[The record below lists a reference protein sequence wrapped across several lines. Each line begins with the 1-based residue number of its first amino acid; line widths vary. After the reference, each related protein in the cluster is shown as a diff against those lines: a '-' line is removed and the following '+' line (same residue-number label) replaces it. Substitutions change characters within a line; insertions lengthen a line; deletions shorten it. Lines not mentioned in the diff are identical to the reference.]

1 MRNSELFEEAKGYLV
16 GGVNSPVRAMKPYPF
31 FTARGHGCMLMDVEG
46 REYIDYC
53 LAYGPLILGHAY
65 PAVVEKVKEQLDK
78 GSAYGTPTELEIEF
92 AKKVVEH
99 VPCAEMARFVNTGTE
114 ATMAA
119 VRLARGYTGRKKI
132 LKFEGA
138 FHGAHD
144 SVLVKAGSGATTQGV
159 PTSEGIP
166 PEAAKNTL
174 LAPYNDED
182 EVEKI
187 LRTSDV
193 ACVIAEPVM
202 GNAGC
207 ILPAEGYLRFLREI
221 TREYGSLLIFDE
233 VITGFRLGLGGAQEY
248 YNVTPDVT
256 TLGKILGGGLP
267 IGAVVGKREIMEHFS
282 PLGKVYQAGTFN
294 GNPLS
299 LTAGYATIQ
308 VLETSPVYEKVNAL
322 RETFKKGLMDVIE
335 DLALNIK
342 VSGVASMFQMYFT
355 EEDVVD
361 YSSALRA
368 DKDAFLDF
376 QRGLLRKGVFLPPS
390 QYECNFISYAHD
402 EGVIETTLTKMEEVL
417 RELK

>member
-1 MRNSELFEEAKGYLV
+1 MKNRELFEEAKGYLV
-16 GGVNSPVRAMKPYPF
+16 GGVNSPVRAVKPYPF
-31 FTARGHGCMLMDVEG
+31 FTAKGRGCVLVDVEG
-46 REYIDYC
+46 KEYIDYC

-65 PAVVEKVKEQLDK
+65 PDVVEKVGEQLER
-78 GSAYGTPTELEIEF
+78 GSAYGTPTLLEVEF

-99 VPCAEMARFVNTGTE
+99 VPCAEMVRFVNTGTE

-159 PTSEGIP
+159 PTSKGIP
-166 PEAAKNTL
+166 SEAAKNTL
-174 LAPYNDED
+174 LAPFNDKD
-182 EVEKI
+182 SVEKI
-187 LRTSDV
+187 LKKNDV
-193 ACVIAEPVM
+193 ACIIAEPVM

-207 ILPAEGYLRFLREI
+207 ILPAEGYLKFLREI
-221 TREYGSLLIFDE
+221 TAEYGALLIFDE

-299 LTAGYATIQ
+299 MTAGYTTIQ
-308 VLETSPVYEKVNAL
+308 VLETSPVYEKVNSL
-322 RETFKKGLMDVIE
+322 GESIRKGVEEIIE
-335 DLALNIK
+335 DLGLSIK
-342 VSGVASMFQMYFT
+342 VYGIASMFQMYFT

-368 DKDAFLDF
+368 DKDTFMEF
-376 QRGLLRKGVFLPPS
+376 QRGLLREGIFLPPS

-402 EGVIETTLTKMEEVL
+402 DRAIETTITTMEEVL